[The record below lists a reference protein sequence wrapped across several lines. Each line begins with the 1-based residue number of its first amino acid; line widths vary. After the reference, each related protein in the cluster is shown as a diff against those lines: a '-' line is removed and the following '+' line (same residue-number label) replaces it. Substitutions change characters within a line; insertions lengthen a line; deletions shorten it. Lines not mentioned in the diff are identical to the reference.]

1 LKICQLCRKVRE
13 TTYISVKP
21 IRFMAILPIYQL
33 PAPVLRQ
40 EARKITEINGK
51 LQGLIDDMGE
61 TMYAAPGLGLAANQ
75 VGELQRLIVFDVSH
89 KEGRPR
95 KLQVV
100 LNPCIV
106 AGEGEIVHEEGC
118 LSVADFSAEVRRH
131 AKVLIKGLDREGK
144 PIEITG
150 EGLLAVVLQHEIDH
164 LNGILFIDHISRLK
178 RGLYLRRLKKQAA
191 AR

>member
-1 LKICQLCRKVRE
+1 
-13 TTYISVKP
+13 
-21 IRFMAILPIYQL
+21 MAVLPICKL
-33 PAPVLRQ
+33 PDTVLRQ
-40 EARKITEINGK
+40 KAKEVTDINGRV
-51 LQGLIDDMGE
+51 QRLIDDMAE

-75 VGELQRLIVFDVSH
+75 VGELQRLIVFDVGH
-89 KEGRPR
+89 KEGKAR

-106 AGEGEIVHEEGC
+106 ATEGEITHEEGC

-131 AKVLIKGLDREGK
+131 AKVLVKGLDREGR

-178 RGLYLRRLKKQAA
+178 RGLYLRRLKKQAG

>member
-1 LKICQLCRKVRE
+1 LQL
-13 TTYISVKP
+13 
-21 IRFMAILPIYQL
+21 
-33 PAPVLRQ
+33 
-40 EARKITEINGK
+40 
-51 LQGLIDDMGE
+51 LIDDMAE

-75 VGELQRLIVFDVSH
+75 VGVLQRLIVFDVSH

-95 KLQVV
+95 QLQVV
-100 LNPCIV
+100 LNPCIA

-118 LSVADFSAEVRRH
+118 LSVTDFSAEVRRH
-131 AKVLIKGLDREGK
+131 ARVLVKGLDREGN

-150 EGLLAVVLQHEIDH
+150 EGLMAVVLQHEIDH

-178 RGLYLRRLKKQAA
+178 RGLFLRRLKKQAA

>member
-1 LKICQLCRKVRE
+1 
-13 TTYISVKP
+13 
-21 IRFMAILPIYQL
+21 MAVLPICKL
-33 PAPVLRQ
+33 PDQVLRR
-40 EARKITEINGK
+40 EAKEITDINGK
-51 LQGLIDDMGE
+51 VQQFIDDMAE

-75 VGELQRLIVFDVSH
+75 VGELQRLIVFDLSH
-89 KEGRPR
+89 KEGRSR

-106 AGEGEIVHEEGC
+106 AAEGELTHEEGC

-131 AKVLIKGLDREGK
+131 AKVLVKGLDREGK

-164 LNGILFIDHISRLK
+164 LNGVLFIDHISRLK

>member
-1 LKICQLCRKVRE
+1 MALLPICQL
-13 TTYISVKP
+13 P
-21 IRFMAILPIYQL
+21 HQ
-33 PAPVLRQ
+33 VLRQ
-40 EARKITEINGK
+40 PAREITEVDGD
-51 LQGLIDDMGE
+51 LQRLIDDMAE

-75 VGELQRLIVFDVSH
+75 VGELRRLIVFDVAH
-89 KEGRPR
+89 KEGGPR
-95 KLQVV
+95 KLRVV

-106 AGEGEIVHEEGC
+106 AGHGEITHEEGC
-118 LSVADFSAEVRRH
+118 LSVPDFAAEVRRQ
-131 AKVLIKGLDREGK
+131 AQVLVKGLDREGN
-144 PIEITG
+144 PVEITG

>member
-1 LKICQLCRKVRE
+1 
-13 TTYISVKP
+13 
-21 IRFMAILPIYQL
+21 MAVLPILKL
-33 PAPVLRQ
+33 PETVLRQ
-40 EARKITEINGK
+40 EAREITEIDGK
-51 LQGLIDDMGE
+51 LQRLIDDMTE

-75 VGELQRLIVFDVSH
+75 VGQLQRLIVFDLSH

-95 KLQVV
+95 EIKVV

-106 AGEGEIVHEEGC
+106 AGEGEITHEEGC
-118 LSVADFSAEVRRH
+118 LSVADFSAEVRRQ
-131 AKVLIKGLDREGK
+131 AQVLVKGLDREGK
-144 PIEITG
+144 PIEIIG
-150 EGLLAVVLQHEIDH
+150 EGLLAIVLQHEIDH